1 MPRANVIENLVGEN
15 SVTRTRLF
23 KTPDA
28 SNDSLL
34 QNLRNNCKM
43 TLNPSAAVFV
53 PSMKT
58 LHLAKTCPVPT
69 SSTVG
74 QSQGVSTH
82 SRTST
87 GLRHEFRQAHPPH
100 LAPLYLNADEIRIQ
114 QQINRQHGHGLSSR
128 AGSGDQ
134 QMDKTVIETGSFDV
148 ASFLEDMVHDATE
161 DFLNYLTFR
170 CEYLHDYARA
180 SPRHALE
187 VIKCIMHTSHPKNA
201 HDSVR
206 PDRLAKL
213 VVAMVEMNA
222 RFFHQ
227 LFYKLDLVI
236 QEYLKRSGCSSGW
249 QHPENVG
256 AKLSIFVG
264 RLLYELHIGR
274 CRSLPKQF
282 QHFARNVCHWLAEL
296 LKLKAT
302 SEYAIVSL
310 SHCYHELRA
319 ETSMRELDTLHVA
332 LQRTPNPLNEEFRQL
347 LSETQKIARQRDVQ
361 PRERCSRIH
370 KTQVADLNDE
380 ENKAFEQFLQ
390 EMRSEAVSN
399 HNSNNHNNNNINNNN
414 NERNNLR

>member
-1 MPRANVIENLVGEN
+1 MLLL
-15 SVTRTRLF
+15 LF
-23 KTPDA
+23 L
-28 SNDSLL
+28 SLRVA
-34 QNLRNNCKM
+34 Q
-43 TLNPSAAVFV
+43 
-53 PSMKT
+53 
-58 LHLAKTCPVPT
+58 
-69 SSTVG
+69 
-74 QSQGVSTH
+74 
-82 SRTST
+82 
-87 GLRHEFRQAHPPH
+87 
-100 LAPLYLNADEIRIQ
+100 
-114 QQINRQHGHGLSSR
+114 
-128 AGSGDQ
+128 
-134 QMDKTVIETGSFDV
+134 V

-227 LFYKLDLVI
+227 LFYKYDTSSLSQTTFPKRTQSQLTHFSKLCFFFFYTFLLRIIKNRPSSLRCYRLDLVI

-302 SEYAIVSL
+302 SEYAIVVRFFL
-310 SHCYHELRA
+310 RFSH
-319 ETSMRELDTLHVA
+319 
-332 LQRTPNPLNEEFRQL
+332 
-347 LSETQKIARQRDVQ
+347 
-361 PRERCSRIH
+361 
-370 KTQVADLNDE
+370 
-380 ENKAFEQFLQ
+380 
-390 EMRSEAVSN
+390 SN
-399 HNSNNHNNNNINNNN
+399 
-414 NERNNLR
+414 R

>member
-249 QHPENVG
+249 QHPEN
-256 AKLSIFVG
+256 
-264 RLLYELHIGR
+264 
-274 CRSLPKQF
+274 
-282 QHFARNVCHWLAEL
+282 
-296 LKLKAT
+296 
-302 SEYAIVSL
+302 SL